1 MKISKATRWILTVGI
16 LAILLTG
23 LGITYARQIAEQRE
37 LSTNTAQARQDFIKY
52 TTQRKELEK
61 GLEPRLEQAKSSIAS
76 LQDEFRQYTES
87 IEINE
92 ALFEAAD
99 DTNVTITKLSSSP
112 PEEEEL
118 NGITYQVFTLSLTAE
133 GKPVALL
140 NFMWKLSDKFPSS
153 NINSI
158 KVTISDEEGSLSLS
172 LKIYA
177 YEAE

>member
-1 MKISKATRWILTVGI
+1 LKISKATRWILTVGI

-23 LGITYARQIAEQRE
+23 LGITYARQMAEQRE
-37 LSTNTAQARQDFIKY
+37 LNVNTAQARQDFIKY

-61 GLEPRLEQAKSSIAS
+61 GLETRLEQAKSSIAS

-87 IEINE
+87 IGINR

-99 DTNVTITKLSSSP
+99 NTNVTITKLSSSP

-118 NGITYQVFTLSLTAE
+118 NGITYQVFTLSLSAE
-133 GKPVALL
+133 GKVVDLL
-140 NFMWKLSDKFPSS
+140 NFIRKLSDKFPSS

-158 KVTISDEEGSLSLS
+158 GITVSDEEGSLSLS
-172 LKIYA
+172 LKIYT
-177 YEAE
+177 YEAK